1 VDGRRHGLSDPALN
15 ATALDRRK
23 PYKPLDVGNGIVSGT
38 ITPSGRWLSLGITH
52 PVHGR
57 IVLSSIDP
65 FAGDRFTQSEVRAYR
80 ASLADPKRPSF
91 GFDLLDTEPTSV
103 SLLEDSFPSAIVE
116 RAEGRLET
124 TAFAPPGRSG
134 AVQVVRINAKSEI
147 RGPNWRTVMHLGRS
161 EYTQLTP
168 GGPLPPAPS
177 QNRAS
182 MHQRAGSDETIYL
195 IDDPWLDACAAI
207 VAPYLEIKA
216 GTAAT
221 VVFAIALGRQ
231 RSTTM
236 AEARDLARRA
246 EALLDRELS
255 ERRRLWAGL
264 DLDGDAAH
272 PVRRG
277 VAYAIECAAS
287 RSSDTIAI
295 LADHEIL
302 PLVWTRDAYYVCRAL
317 LAVGPQDTRTAS
329 VVEGFIRWTF
339 EIAERV
345 EGWWPRASLASGKAK
360 DPAFQLDQQ
369 LWPLLLIA
377 DHARLTED
385 TSLRERYAGACA
397 DVIDRLLAT
406 RTPFGLVATAETPA
420 DDPIVQPFHFS
431 SHVLLWRALAAF
443 GQAAPAAEVHDAT
456 LRHFESEGRFAYAVA
471 GPNAANARHYHDAN
485 DFPTVFA
492 PGWGFCSVD
501 DQRWRAT
508 IDFAWSIANEGYFAG
523 TLAGLGSVHTPHPW
537 SLGDLQEIILSRVT
551 NDPPREQRAKERL
564 ARVETW
570 DGMLPEAYD
579 ETSGAVA
586 SRHWFAWPAAMRA
599 LLEREPMLTAP

>member
-1 VDGRRHGLSDPALN
+1 VG
-15 ATALDRRK
+15 ATRIVPLDRHK

-38 ITPSGRWLSLGITH
+38 LTPGGRWLSLGITH
-52 PVHGR
+52 PIHGR
-57 IVLSSIDP
+57 VVLTTTDP
-65 FAGDRFTQSEVRAYR
+65 FTGGRSSQSEVRAYR

-91 GFDLLDTEPTSV
+91 GFDLLDAEPTSV
-103 SLLEDSFPSAIVE
+103 SLLEDSFPSAILE
-116 RAEGRLET
+116 LPEGRLET
-124 TAFAPPGRSG
+124 TAFAPPGRNG
-134 AVQVVRINAKSEI
+134 AVQVVRIHAKSEI
-147 RGPNWRTVMHLGRS
+147 RGPTWSTAMRLGRA

-182 MHQRAGSDETIYL
+182 MHQRAGSGDTIYL
-195 IDDPWLDACAAI
+195 VHDPFLGACAAI
-207 VAPYLEIKA
+207 VAPYAEIVA
-216 GTAAT
+216 GSSAT
-221 VVFAIALGRQ
+221 VVFAIALGRE

-246 EALLDRELS
+246 EALLGRELS
-255 ERRRLWAGL
+255 QRRRLWSGLGL
-264 DLDGDAAH
+264 DSDARHAA
-272 PVRRG
+272 RRG

-287 RSSDTIAI
+287 RSSDAVAV

-317 LAVGPQDTRTAS
+317 LAVGPHDQRTAG

-339 EIAERV
+339 EVAERV
-345 EGWWPRASLASGKAK
+345 NGWWPRASLASGMAK

-377 DHARLTED
+377 DHARLSAD
-385 TSLRERYAGACA
+385 TSLRDRYARACA
-397 DVIDRLLAT
+397 DAIDRLLAA
-406 RTPFGLVATAETPA
+406 RAPFGLIPTAETPA
-420 DDPIVQPFHFS
+420 DDPLVQPFHFS
-431 SHVLLWRALAAF
+431 SHVLLWRVLAAF
-443 GQAAPAAEVHDAT
+443 GHAAAAEVREAT
-456 LRHFESEGRFAYAVA
+456 LRHFASEGRFAYAVA
-471 GPNAANARHYHDAN
+471 GPDATNARHYHDAN

-501 DQRWRAT
+501 DPHWRAT

-537 SLGDLQEIILSRVT
+537 PLGDLQEVVLARVT
-551 NDPPREQRAKERL
+551 DDPARADRARDRL

-579 ETSGAVA
+579 EGTGAVA
-586 SRHWFAWPAAMRA
+586 SRHWFAWPTALRA
-599 LLEREPMLTAP
+599 LLELEPMLTAP